1 MSDSPNAEALESAS
15 TPQSLRAM
23 ASRSVLWTALGK
35 ASNSVISLLVMA
47 LLTRLL
53 TPADFGIVAMVAVI
67 SGFLGIMAEA
77 GVSTAVVQKR
87 ELGHEALSTLFWSG
101 LGLGFAAALLLAVA
115 SPWVAAFFGEPRLTP
130 VVACLSA
137 SFVFLA
143 MGRIPNGLL
152 ERGFRFQQL
161 AAAEVIAAVLSG
173 VLGVALAYS
182 GFGYFA
188 LVFQT
193 LASTFLNAALRLVF
207 ARFRPK
213 FVFDTAALKQVS
225 GYSGGVT
232 AFSAINYWAR
242 NLDKALIGRAL
253 GAAELG
259 FYGRAYAL
267 MLYPL
272 EGISGIINPSLH
284 PLLSAMQGDP
294 ERMTRAYLK
303 IVRLVATLALP
314 TMCVLGALAPEIVH
328 TVWGKQ
334 WDPSVR
340 VFTILC
346 FVGSIQPIGST
357 FGAVFL
363 ATNRTRLLAMSG
375 LVNALIMMSG
385 IALGVRFGIRGVAI
399 GYSLAYGAIFLPTM
413 YLVVAVLL
421 KGRVRDIAGIF
432 ASALAVG
439 APVLIGLLA
448 FNHLVRGKLPEA
460 IHLILGVILGI
471 ALWLAAFA
479 LVDRKLLEEARS
491 FLPGRRKKPERAER
505 AT

>member
-1 MSDSPNAEALESAS
+1 MSDSLVEKTAS
-15 TPQSLRAM
+15 NGPSLRAM

-35 ASNSVISLLVMA
+35 ASNSVISLLVTA

-53 TPADFGIVAMVAVI
+53 TPADFGVVAMVVVI

-87 ELGHEALSTLFWSG
+87 DLSPEALSTLFWSG
-101 LGLGFAAALLLAVA
+101 LGLGFGAALLLAVA
-115 SPWVAAFFGEPRLTP
+115 SPLVARFFAEPRLTP

-137 SFVFLA
+137 SFVFMA

-152 ERGFRFQQL
+152 ERAFRFQHL
-161 AAAEVIAAVLSG
+161 AAAEIISAVLSG
-173 VLGVALAYS
+173 VVGVVLAYT

-193 LASTFLNAALRLVF
+193 LVSSFLNATLRLLF

-213 FVFDTAALKQVS
+213 LAFDIAALKAVS

-232 AFSAINYWAR
+232 AFTAINYWAR

-253 GAAELG
+253 GAAQLG

-272 EGISGIINPSLH
+272 EGITGIINPSLH
-284 PLLSAMQGDP
+284 PLLSAMQGDR

-303 IVRLVATLALP
+303 IVRLVASLALP
-314 TMCVLGALAPEIVH
+314 AMCVLGTLAPEIVH
-328 TVWGKQ
+328 TVWGRQ

-357 FGAVFL
+357 FGVVFL
-363 ATNRTRLLAMSG
+363 ATNRTRLLAIVG
-375 LVNALIMMSG
+375 FVNSVIMMGG

-421 KGRVRDIAGIF
+421 EGRVRDIVGIF
-432 ASALAVG
+432 ASGLKVG
-439 APVLIGLLA
+439 APVLVGLLA
-448 FNHLVRGKLPEA
+448 FNHALRGKIPESV
-460 IHLILGVILGI
+460 HLCGGVLLGV
-471 ALWLAAFA
+471 ALWWVTFG
-479 LVDRKLLEEARS
+479 LVDKKLLAEARS
-491 FLPGRRKKPERAER
+491 FLPGRRAKAH
-505 AT
+505 AS

>member
-1 MSDSPNAEALESAS
+1 MSDSPSAEVAEPAAAA
-15 TPQSLRAM
+15 PSLRAM

-35 ASNSVISLLVMA
+35 ASNSLISLLVTA

-53 TPADFGIVAMVAVI
+53 TPADFGIVAMVVVI

-87 ELGHEALSTLFWSG
+87 DLAPEALSTLFWSG
-101 LGLGFAAALLLAVA
+101 LGMGSVAALLLAVA
-115 SPWVAAFFGEPRLTP
+115 SPLIARFFAEPRLTS
-130 VVACLSA
+130 VVACLSI

-152 ERGFRFQQL
+152 ERGFRFQHL
-161 AAAEVIAAVLSG
+161 ALAEVIAAVLSG
-173 VLGVALAYS
+173 LVGIVLAYS
-182 GFGYFA
+182 GAGYFA

-193 LASTFLNAALRLVF
+193 LVSSFLNATLRLVF
-207 ARFRPK
+207 SGFRPK
-213 FVFDTAALKQVS
+213 LVFQAAALKAVS

-253 GAAELG
+253 GAAQLG

-272 EGISGIINPSLH
+272 EGITGIINPSLH
-284 PLLSAMQGDP
+284 PLLSAMQGDL

-303 IVRLVATLALP
+303 IVRLVAMLAFP
-314 TMCVLGALAPEIVH
+314 AMCVLGALAPEIVH

-357 FGAVFL
+357 FGVVFL
-363 ATNRTRLLAMSG
+363 ATNRTRLLAVVG
-375 LVNALIMMSG
+375 LVNSLVMMGG

-421 KGRVRDIAGIF
+421 KGRLTDIFKVF
-432 ASALAVG
+432 ALPAAV
-439 APVLIGLLA
+439 ASPVLLGLLA
-448 FNHLVRGKLPEA
+448 FNHALRGVLPEP
-460 IHLILGVILGI
+460 IHLCCGLVLGVAI
-471 ALWLAAFA
+471 WFAAFA
-479 LVDRKLLEEARS
+479 LIDKKLLAEARS
-491 FLPGRRKKPERAER
+491 FLPGGRKKAE
-505 AT
+505 TL